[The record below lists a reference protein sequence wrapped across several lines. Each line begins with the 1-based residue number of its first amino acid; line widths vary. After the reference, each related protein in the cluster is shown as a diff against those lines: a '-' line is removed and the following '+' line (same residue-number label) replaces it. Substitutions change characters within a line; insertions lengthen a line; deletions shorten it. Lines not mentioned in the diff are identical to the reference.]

1 VPLSDRTR
9 ARLHLLLWCGV
20 FLTVAGLLQIVQP
33 VWFDADTSYHLAVGR
48 LIRQHGILH
57 GFPWTPFS
65 VMADRYADTELLF
78 HLTLAGLDI
87 VVPAHAVGVA
97 GTILGALLLLTM
109 MLVLRAE
116 RMRLAGLW
124 PLLALACS
132 GAFCVRFAL
141 VRPHLLAVPL
151 SLFIAWAAARRQ
163 FVWLLAAGLLFPW
176 CHLGWISAVG
186 LVALAE
192 LAHFVVSRRCE
203 WRSLLAVV
211 AGLAVGLLLHP
222 NFPAIIEHAWIE
234 IGHTLFSAAWGGSG
248 AIPIGG
254 EFNPFGWKSALRFV
268 ALPGALALAALLS
281 ALRSRPRDPL
291 TITFSLVACVFLLMT
306 LKSQRFLESLAPF
319 AVIAAGLAFRQ
330 RPPRLIVVLL
340 AGCLGY
346 TVLVSQPLWARVRSR
361 PRPFSEQA
369 VAALN
374 QAVPRDAQVFTCD
387 WQLTGDMLL
396 ALPERRF
403 MVALD
408 PMLFYRK
415 DRSRFELWQQ
425 LVRQGPRQPARI
437 IRDRFG
443 ARFVLCEDNPAFF
456 AFMRALLADPMAV
469 LRLRAPPLTLF
480 EIAPQKSADANQN
493 PTERQ

>member
-9 ARLHLLLWCGV
+9 ALLHLLLWCGV

-33 VWFDADTSYHLAVGR
+33 GWFDSDTSYHLAVGR

-65 VMADRYADTELLF
+65 VMADRYADTELLL

-97 GTILGALLLLTM
+97 GTVLGALLLLTM
-109 MLVLRAE
+109 ML
-116 RMRLAGLW
+116 
-124 PLLALACS
+124 
-132 GAFCVRFAL
+132 L
-141 VRPHLLAVPL
+141 V
-151 SLFIAWAAARRQ
+151 
-163 FVWLLAAGLLFPW
+163 
-176 CHLGWISAVG
+176 
-186 LVALAE
+186 
-192 LAHFVVSRRCE
+192 
-203 WRSLLAVV
+203 
-211 AGLAVGLLLHP
+211 
-222 NFPAIIEHAWIE
+222 
-234 IGHTLFSAAWGGSG
+234 
-248 AIPIGG
+248 
-254 EFNPFGWKSALRFV
+254 
-268 ALPGALALAALLS
+268 
-281 ALRSRPRDPL
+281 
-291 TITFSLVACVFLLMT
+291 
-306 LKSQRFLESLAPF
+306 
-319 AVIAAGLAFRQ
+319 
-330 RPPRLIVVLL
+330 
-340 AGCLGY
+340 GCLGY
-346 TVLVSQPLWARVRSR
+346 TVLLSQPLLARVRSR
-361 PRPFSEQA
+361 PRLFSEQA

-415 DRSRFELWQQ
+415 DRSRFESWQQ
-425 LVRQGPRQPARI
+425 LVRQGPKQPARI
-437 IRDRFG
+437 IQDRFG

-456 AFMRALLADPMAV
+456 AFMRALRADPMAV

-480 EIAPQKSADANQN
+480 EIAPQKSGADANEK